1 MNSGEMPIEP
11 GASWFSSKCVEAQQ
25 FLIVVKVQ
33 HCFDAGYENGT
44 NFWQTRN
51 VTAFK
56 NE

>member
-11 GASWFSSKCVEAQQ
+11 GASWFSSKCVEAQP
-25 FLIVVKVQ
+25 FLQDLIKVQ

-51 VTAFK
+51 VIQ
-56 NE
+56 